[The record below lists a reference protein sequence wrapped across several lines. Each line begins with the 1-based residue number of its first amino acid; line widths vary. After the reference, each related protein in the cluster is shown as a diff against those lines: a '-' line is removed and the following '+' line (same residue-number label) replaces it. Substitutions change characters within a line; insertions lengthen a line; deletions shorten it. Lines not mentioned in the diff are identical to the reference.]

1 MNHGSKRIQNT
12 YLTLT
17 LTNTLATSFIW
28 GINTLFLLDAGLSNA
43 QAFLANAFFTVGMV
57 LFEVPTGVVAD
68 AWSRRLSYMLGALT
82 LGISTIVY
90 LYAWHIQ
97 APLIIWILSSLLL
110 GLGFT
115 FFSGATEAWLV
126 DALNHM
132 KYKGTLESVFAK
144 GQIVN
149 GIAMLSGSVAGGF
162 VAQLT
167 NLGVPYVLRAGV
179 LVINLFIAFFF
190 MKDYGFEPDK
200 SESIG
205 KGMKKIFKSSIDHG
219 LRNPPVRWVM
229 LAAPFTAGVGIYAF
243 YAMQPYLLELY
254 GNSEAYGIAGVAA
267 AVIAGAQIVGGLL
280 VPRVQQLF
288 KRRTSVF
295 LISILINVALFAF
308 IGLTTSFAIA
318 VALLI
323 VWALVFAA
331 RMPIRQAYLN
341 KLIPSKQRAT
351 VLSFDSLISN
361 TGGIFV
367 QPGLGKVA
375 DVYSYSISFIGAA
388 IIQVLA
394 LPFILICR
402 KNSSEADKMN

>member
-1 MNHGSKRIQNT
+1 MNHGSKKIQTT
-12 YLTLT
+12 YLTLM
-17 LTNTLATSFIW
+17 LTNTLAASFIW

-68 AWSRRLSYMLGALT
+68 AWSRRLSYMLGAIT
-82 LGISTIVY
+82 LGISTIIY

-97 APLIIWILSSLLL
+97 APMIIWILSSLLL

-132 KYKGTLESVFAK
+132 KYKGSLETVFAR
-144 GQIVN
+144 GQMVS
-149 GIAMLSGSVAGGF
+149 GFAMLAGSVAGGF
-162 VAQLT
+162 IAQLT
-167 NLGVPYVLRAGV
+167 NLGVPYILRAV
-179 LVINLFIAFFF
+179 ILVINLFIAFFF
-190 MKDYGFEPDK
+190 MKDYGFTPDK
-200 SESIG
+200 GESML
-205 KGMKKIFKSSIDHG
+205 KDMKKIFKASIDYG

-267 AVIAGAQIVGGLL
+267 AVIAGAQIIGGFMAPQ
-280 VPRVQQLF
+280 VKKVF
-288 KRRTSVF
+288 NRRTTVF
-295 LISILINVALFAF
+295 LTTIILNALLFIF
-308 IGLTTSFAIA
+308 IGMTTSFLVA
-318 VALLI
+318 VILLI
-323 VWALVFAA
+323 LWALVFAI

-351 VLSFDSLISN
+351 VLSFDSLIGSS
-361 TGGIFV
+361 GGIV
-367 QPGLGKVA
+367 TQPALGKVA

-388 IIQVLA
+388 IIQIIA

-402 KNSSEADKMN
+402 KENSEADEMK